1 MALTFQKAQ
10 LSDLDLLIQTR
21 LTVLRTANKLPS
33 DTPLPQVEEQS
44 RIYYADALADG
55 SHTAYL
61 VFDGDCWIGAG
72 GISYFRA
79 MPTMDNPTGQKGYYM
94 NLYVAP
100 EYRRQGICT
109 KLLDLL
115 TSDAHARGVT
125 FLTLEA
131 TAMGR
136 PVYERYGFRAMEH
149 EMILVENS

>member
-1 MALTFQKAQ
+1 MSLTFQKAQ
-10 LSDLDLLIQTR
+10 LSDLDLLVQTR
-21 LTVLRTANKLPS
+21 LTVLRAANKLPS

-44 RIYYADALADG
+44 RIYYADALADD

-61 VFDGDCWIGAG
+61 VFDGDRWIGAG
-72 GISYFRA
+72 GISYFRV
-79 MPTMDNPTGQKGYYM
+79 MPTVDKPTGKKGYYM

-115 TSDAHARGVT
+115 TADAHARSVT

-149 EMILVENS
+149 EMILQEDI

>member
-1 MALTFQKAQ
+1 
-10 LSDLDLLIQTR
+10 
-21 LTVLRTANKLPS
+21 
-33 DTPLPQVEEQS
+33 
-44 RIYYADALADG
+44 
-55 SHTAYL
+55 
-61 VFDGDCWIGAG
+61 
-72 GISYFRA
+72 
-79 MPTMDNPTGQKGYYM
+79 M
-94 NLYVAP
+94 NLYVAL

-115 TSDAHARGVT
+115 TADAHVRGVT

>member
-1 MALTFQKAQ
+1 MSLTFQKAQ
-10 LSDLDLLIQTR
+10 LSDLDLLVQTR
-21 LTVLRTANKLPS
+21 LTVLRAANKLPS
-33 DTPLPQVEEQS
+33 DTPLPQVEAQS
-44 RIYYADALADG
+44 RAYYTDALADG

-61 VFDGDCWIGAG
+61 VFDGDRWIGAG
-72 GISYFRA
+72 GISYFRV
-79 MPTMDNPTGQKGYYM
+79 MPTVDNPTGRKGYYM

-115 TSDAHARGVT
+115 TADAHARGAT

-149 EMILVENS
+149 EMILQEDI